1 MYYESSSKHYP
12 LTSTY
17 FFSLTIHLAK
27 HGFIVILWN
36 GVYILKC
43 STSSCFKSS
52 LTRYSITGFNQK
64 LEGARYGLYGGKSWF
79 HVCQWFFHHGRLV
92 SSCII
97 MQQADTPG
105 TSARTGIVVMFHDL
119 WQNFGGIKWFSDTS
133 TFWYRNLSYMSFFI
147 KNNAYIILLTFRLR
161 GTTCVLR
168 LSFPIHALL
177 SLIESC

>member
-1 MYYESSSKHYP
+1 MKVHQSIIHWH
-12 LTSTY
+12 LHT
-17 FFSLTIHLAK
+17 FCSLTIHLAN
-27 HGFIVILWN
+27 HGFIVILWD

-64 LEGARYGLYGGKSWF
+64 LQGARYGLYGGKSWF

-105 TSARTGIVVMFHDL
+105 YQCSDGHCCNVSRPLAEL
-119 WQNFGGIKWFSDTS
+119 WWHKMVQW
-133 TFWYRNLSYMSFFI
+133 
-147 KNNAYIILLTFRLR
+147 
-161 GTTCVLR
+161 
-168 LSFPIHALL
+168 H
-177 SLIESC
+177 